1 MRFGRHLQY
10 HTLGKHFQVSR
21 KLEISTTHVQN
32 GHFTPIRFAT
42 GGAQSL
48 LVCNRVGRG
57 KKAKEGNATAQS
69 DESNHDEGG
78 SEKIV

>member
-32 GHFTPIRFAT
+32 GHFTPVRFAT
-42 GGAQSL
+42 RGAQSL
-48 LVCNRVGRG
+48 LVCNREGRG